1 MKAPDAGA
9 PPGARSTPDDGPVP
23 GGPRSRGD
31 ADPLV
36 DVQANPDGRQ
46 VPIARVGVKNIRF
59 PIAVRDRRKAAQHTV
74 GVIEMSVDLPHH
86 FKGTHMSRFMEILN
100 SHDGEVSVEAI
111 PGILRT
117 MRRRLDAETA
127 HLRVS
132 FPYFMEK
139 RAPVTGAAGLVSYDC
154 AFDASSGSEDDF
166 VLTVKVPVATL
177 CPCSREISAR
187 GAHNQRGLVSL
198 QARFT
203 GELWIEELV
212 ELVEESASCGLY
224 PVLKRADEKWV
235 TERAYD
241 NPRFVEDLVREIT
254 VRLRAVAQVTW
265 FHVHVVNFESIHEH
279 DAYAQV
285 EEGTP
290 PEGCQRAVPI

>member
-1 MKAPDAGA
+1 MTKTID
-9 PPGARSTPDDGPVP
+9 PV
-23 GGPRSRGD
+23 
-31 ADPLV
+31 ALA

-46 VPIARVGVKNIRF
+46 VPIAKVGVQNIRF
-59 PIAVRDRRKAAQHTV
+59 PISVKDRRKTAQHTV
-74 GVIEMSVDLPHH
+74 GRIDMSVDLPDH

-100 SHDGEVSVEAI
+100 SHDGEISVEAL
-111 PGILRT
+111 PAILLT
-117 MRRRLDAETA
+117 MRERLNAKTA
-127 HLRVS
+127 NLRIS

-139 RAPVTGAAGLVSYDC
+139 HAPVTRAAGLLSYDC

-166 VLTVKVPVATL
+166 VLTVKVPVTTL

-187 GAHNQRGLVSL
+187 GAHNQRSMVTV

-203 GELWIEELV
+203 GELWIEDLV
-212 ELVEESASCGLY
+212 ELVDASASCGLY

-241 NPRFVEDLVREIT
+241 NPRFVEDLVREVT
-254 VRLRAVAQVTW
+254 LRFREMEQVTW
-265 FHVHVVNFESIHEH
+265 FNVHVVNFESIHEH

-285 EEGTP
+285 EES
-290 PEGCQRAVPI
+290 R

>member
-1 MKAPDAGA
+1 MSTSDASDGA
-9 PPGARSTPDDGPVP
+9 TPAGRP
-23 GGPRSRGD
+23 
-31 ADPLV
+31 PLV
-36 DVQANPDGRQ
+36 DVQANPDERR

-59 PIAVRDRRKAAQHTV
+59 PIAVRDRRQTAQHTV
-74 GVIEMSVDLPHH
+74 GTVEMSVGLPQQ

-100 SHDGEVSVEAI
+100 SYSGEISVDSI

-117 MRRRLDAETA
+117 MRRRLAAETA

-139 RAPVTGAAGLVSYDC
+139 RAPVTGVAGLLSYDC
-154 AFDASSGSEDDF
+154 AFDASDGPEEDF
-166 VLTVKVPVATL
+166 VLTVKVPVTTL

-198 QARFT
+198 QARFK

-241 NPRFVEDLVREIT
+241 NPRFVEDLVREVT
-254 VRLRAVAQVTW
+254 VRLRAMERVTW
-265 FHVHVVNFESIHEH
+265 FNVHVVNFESIHEH

-285 EEGTP
+285 EERRP
-290 PEGCQRAVPI
+290 PPRNETRGVRM